1 MAKKREPESKRGSK
15 KSSTQV
21 TRCEFTQVYCG
32 FFLLSTRATNKRAA
46 RRKIGEAI
54 VGATN
59 KRTGAPGGATLFPYD
74 KRLMDVRITLEGLVG
89 LRIRQDSH
97 EQARTSILRSNELLK
112 IGRVMKGLELS

>member
-1 MAKKREPESKRGSK
+1 MAKKREPGSKRGSK
-15 KSSTQV
+15 ESSTRV
-21 TRCEFTQVYCG
+21 TLPEFTQVYCG
-32 FFLLSTRATNKRAA
+32 VFLLSTRATNKRAA
-46 RRKIGEAI
+46 RRKIDEAI

-59 KRTGAPGGATLFPYD
+59 ERTGHPGGPALFPYD

-112 IGRVMKGLELS
+112 IGDVMKGLEPS

>member
-1 MAKKREPESKRGSK
+1 MAKKREPGSKRGSK
-15 KSSTQV
+15 KSGTQV

-32 FFLLSTRATNKRAA
+32 VFLLSTRATNKRAA
-46 RRKIGEAI
+46 RRKIDEAI

-59 KRTGAPGGATLFPYD
+59 KRSGAPSGPTLFPYD

-112 IGRVMKGLELS
+112 IGRVMKGLEPS